1 MRLRVSDLRLGRGVS
16 PNFQPRGVS
25 LRLIN
30 SIHLFHGFEG
40 NSMTVALMCLEKPK
54 ETVAQGGG
62 KQFPQGFYP

>member
-1 MRLRVSDLRLGRGVS
+1 MNRY
-16 PNFQPRGVS
+16 
-25 LRLIN
+25 
-30 SIHLFHGFEG
+30 LFHGFEG